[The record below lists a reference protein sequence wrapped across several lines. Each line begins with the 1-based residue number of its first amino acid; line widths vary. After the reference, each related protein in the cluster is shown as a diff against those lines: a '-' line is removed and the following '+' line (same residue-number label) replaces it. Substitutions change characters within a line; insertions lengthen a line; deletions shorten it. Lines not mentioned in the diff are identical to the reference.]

1 MPRPN
6 KMLGSGCMNKKA
18 AAFKKYL
25 DEKQITCF
33 AIEEVADDKL
43 NTAVFRSQIDVE
55 GQQLPTIIIL
65 DSSIYG
71 IIRVK
76 LASSALNENNEAVLM
91 KRLNELN
98 RQYKIFKY
106 YLADDG
112 SLFLDSYVLNN
123 SGQVD
128 GDMIYTV
135 LDVIIKHLN
144 AEYKNLMR
152 LIWA

>member
-1 MPRPN
+1 
-6 KMLGSGCMNKKA
+6 MNKKA
-18 AAFKKYL
+18 AVFKKYL

-76 LASSALNENNEAVLM
+76 IASSALNENNEAVLM

-106 YLADDG
+106 YFADDG

>member
-1 MPRPN
+1 
-6 KMLGSGCMNKKA
+6 MNKKA
-18 AAFKKYL
+18 AAFKEYL

-76 LASSALNENNEAVLM
+76 IAISALNENNEAVLM

-106 YLADDG
+106 YFADDG

>member
-1 MPRPN
+1 
-6 KMLGSGCMNKKA
+6 MNKKA
-18 AAFKKYL
+18 AVFKKYL

-76 LASSALNENNEAVLM
+76 IASSALNENNEAVLM

-106 YLADDG
+106 YFADDG
-112 SLFLDSYVLNN
+112 SLFIDSYVLNN

>member
-1 MPRPN
+1 
-6 KMLGSGCMNKKA
+6 MNKKA

-33 AIEEVADDKL
+33 VIEEIADDKL

-76 LASSALNENNEAVLM
+76 IASSALNENNEAVLM

-106 YLADDG
+106 YFADDG

>member
-1 MPRPN
+1 
-6 KMLGSGCMNKKA
+6 MNKKA

-25 DEKQITCF
+25 DEKQIACF

-76 LASSALNENNEAVLM
+76 IASSALNENNEAVLM

-106 YLADDG
+106 YFADDG

>member
-1 MPRPN
+1 
-6 KMLGSGCMNKKA
+6 MNKKA

-76 LASSALNENNEAVLM
+76 IASSALNENNEAVLM

-106 YLADDG
+106 YFADDG
-112 SLFLDSYVLNN
+112 SLFIDSYVLNN

>member
-1 MPRPN
+1 
-6 KMLGSGCMNKKA
+6 MNKKA
-18 AAFKKYL
+18 VAFKKYL

-33 AIEEVADDKL
+33 TIEEVADDKL

-55 GQQLPTIIIL
+55 GQLLSTIIIL

-76 LASSALNENNEAVLM
+76 VASSALKDGNEAVLLR
-91 KRLNELN
+91 RLNELN

-106 YLADDG
+106 YFADDG

-144 AEYKNLMR
+144 AEYKNLMK

>member
-1 MPRPN
+1 
-6 KMLGSGCMNKKA
+6 MNKKA
-18 AAFKKYL
+18 VAFKKYL
-25 DEKQITCF
+25 DERQITCF
-33 AIEEVADDKL
+33 AIEEIADDKL

-76 LASSALNENNEAVLM
+76 VASSALNENNEAVLM

-106 YLADDG
+106 YFADDG

-144 AEYKNLMR
+144 AEYKNLMK

>member
-1 MPRPN
+1 
-6 KMLGSGCMNKKA
+6 MNKKA
-18 AAFKKYL
+18 AVFKKYL

-76 LASSALNENNEAVLM
+76 IASSALNENNEAVLM